1 MKDKPLMR
9 LKETSLIIALT
20 GAFAVAA
27 APPTRADDAPPVGQQ
42 IVDQMYKV
50 FGEHPGMRANH
61 AKGLMVEGT
70 FTPSKAGPALSKA
83 ILFSGG
89 AVPVT
94 VRFSDSTGIPTIP
107 DGADGANPHGMA
119 MKFHLAGGAE
129 MDVVVNSLKFFPV
142 ATGEEFRD
150 LLIAVS
156 KTNKDTPKPT
166 PVDQFMAA
174 HPAAPKALGST
185 TTPVSWG
192 QESYNGVDAFVF
204 VDKAG
209 KRTPFRFIFAP
220 VAGEKH
226 LSAADAAKQKP
237 DFLTE
242 EMSARL
248 AKKPV
253 QFRMMA
259 QLAGPGDSTKDPTK
273 PWPANRKVVDLGLIT
288 LNKVTPDNAKAQQAI
303 LFMPNNLV
311 DGVEVSDDPLI
322 QSRDEAYPVSF
333 SKRTQ

>member
-1 MKDKPLMR
+1 M
-9 LKETSLIIALT
+9 SLRQLANITAMAVALT
-20 GAFAVAA
+20 SVIAPVA
-27 APPTRADDAPPVGQQ
+27 RADDAPVGQQ
-42 IVDQMYKV
+42 IVEQMYKV

-61 AKGLMVEGT
+61 AKGLVVEGT
-70 FTPSKAGPALSKA
+70 FTPSKAGPTLSKA

-89 AVPVT
+89 TVPVT
-94 VRFSDSTGIPTIP
+94 VRFSDSTGVPTIP
-107 DGADGANPHGMA
+107 DGAPGASPHGMA
-119 MKFHLAGGAE
+119 IKFHLAGSAE

-150 LLIAVS
+150 LLIAVG
-156 KTNKDTPKPT
+156 KTTKDTPKPT

-174 HPAAPKALGST
+174 HPAAPKAFAST

-192 QESYNGVDAFVF
+192 RETYNGVDAFIF
-204 VDKAG
+204 VDAAG
-209 KRTPFRFIFAP
+209 KRQPFRFAFVP
-220 VAGEKH
+220 VEGPKH
-226 LSAADAAKQKP
+226 LSAAEAAKQKP

-242 EMSARL
+242 EMTARL
-248 AKKPV
+248 ARKPV
-253 QFRMMA
+253 QFRMLA

-273 PWPANRKVVDLGLIT
+273 PWPSSRKMIDLGMLT
-288 LNKVTPDNAKAQQAI
+288 LTKVTPDNATVARSI

-322 QSRDEAYPVSF
+322 QARDEAYPVSY